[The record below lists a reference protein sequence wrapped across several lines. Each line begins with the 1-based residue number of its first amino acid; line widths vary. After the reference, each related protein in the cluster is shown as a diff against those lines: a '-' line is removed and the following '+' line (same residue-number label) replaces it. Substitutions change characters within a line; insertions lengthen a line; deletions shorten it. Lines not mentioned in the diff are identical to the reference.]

1 MSAAARVLLLALA
14 GAALVVF
21 GVVSAERSWGWTYV
35 LSALGAVM
43 ILVAL
48 LRLVRRR

>member
-1 MSAAARVLLLALA
+1 MIPLALA
-14 GAALVVF
+14 GAALVVL
-21 GVVSAERSWGWTYV
+21 GIANAERSWGWTLA

-48 LRLVRRR
+48 FRLGQRRRPRG